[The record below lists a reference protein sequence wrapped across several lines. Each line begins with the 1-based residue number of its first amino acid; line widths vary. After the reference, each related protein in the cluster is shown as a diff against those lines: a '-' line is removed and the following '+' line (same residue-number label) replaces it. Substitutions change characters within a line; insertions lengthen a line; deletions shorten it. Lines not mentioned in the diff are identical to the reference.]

1 MKRPTTWLRGKIFA
15 ALLCLVAG
23 LLGVGVAA
31 STAYAATTNPNPINW
46 KVEKLFYDQYGHD
59 VPLRTGQE
67 DYNEPSDPPPLD
79 GFGRVHIEASDGGHG
94 AVPPATDIQDTIGSP
109 VNCMPGADARVRC
122 LNPETNLFVVYSPVL
137 DPRSGDAYAFGI
149 ITAYYTLP
157 CIAPSGDGP
166 RLKCGGTPPP
176 PAAPTT
182 LTYTGPRHGSNGSPL
197 TLSASLVDNFGVPVA
212 GKTLHFRIGSGGGAQ
227 SCDGTTGAAGTAR
240 CTIGQLHQPTGSVAV
255 AVSFAGDD
263 GFKASSASSTVVPTS
278 PTKLSYTG
286 PAHGINGSPLEL
298 SATLSDYAGSPVT
311 GRTVHFRIGSGDA
324 AQSCDGT
331 TSTTGGARCAINSLR
346 QPPTSV
352 PVAVSFAGDSG
363 YEASSAAAT
372 VAVQS
377 PTTLKYTGPARIANG
392 KDVRLSG
399 ELDDYLGA
407 PVTGRSVHFALGTG
421 ATAQSCD
428 ATTDS
433 AGAARCTISVT
444 GQPLNAAATVPLH
457 AAFAGGANYL
467 KSSADASLLL
477 QYYTGRAFGLS
488 AQLHLP
494 LLPPVDL
501 PAQPDTGQVRTAG
514 ATTATPPCTA
524 AVSAVVLDVHAL
536 CSGVTTT
543 LDPGTATATTSVESA
558 SIGLPGVP
566 VIGISGLT
574 ARATARCDGA
584 TGSATLT
591 ALTIGGATVTVPTA
605 PNSTISLPGGTRLV
619 INEQTPVAGADHGLT
634 VNAVHLVVAGGL
646 GDIVIGSST
655 SAVHNCAE

>member
-23 LLGVGVAA
+23 LLGVGMAS
-31 STAYAATTNPNPINW
+31 STAYAATSNPNPINW
-46 KVEKLFYDQYGHD
+46 TVEKLFYDQYGHD

-67 DYNEPSDPPPLD
+67 DYNDPSDPPPLD

-94 AVPPATDIQDTIGSP
+94 AVPPSTDIQDTIGNP
-109 VNCMPGADARVRC
+109 ANCVPGADARVRC

-137 DPRSGDAYAFGI
+137 DPRSDDPYAFGI

-157 CIAPSGDGP
+157 CIAPSDGP
-166 RLKCGGTPPP
+166 RLMCGGTPPV
-176 PAAPTT
+176 PAVRTA
-182 LTYTGPRHGSNGSPL
+182 LTYTGPRHGTNGGPL
-197 TLSASLVDNFGVPVA
+197 TLSAFLGDDLGIPVA
-212 GKTLHFRIGSGGGAQ
+212 GKTLHFRVGSGDGAQ
-227 SCDGTTGAAGTAR
+227 SCDGTTGSAGTAR
-240 CTIGQLHQPTGSVAV
+240 CTIGQLHQPTGSVTV

-263 GFKASSASSTVVPTS
+263 GFKASSASSTVTPTS

-286 PAHGINGSPLEL
+286 PSHGINGSPLEL
-298 SATLSDYAGSPVT
+298 SATLADYTGSPVT

-331 TSTTGGARCAINSLR
+331 TSTKGDAHCTVNSLR

-352 PVAVSFAGDSG
+352 PVAVSFAGDSA

-377 PTTLKYTGPARIANG
+377 PTTLEYTGPARIANG

-421 ATAQSCD
+421 STAQSCD

-433 AGAARCTISVT
+433 TGTARCTIGVQ
-444 GQPLNAAATVPLH
+444 GQPLDAAATVPLR
-457 AAFAGGANYL
+457 ASFAGDANYL

-488 AQLHLP
+488 AQLDLP
-494 LLPPVDL
+494 LLPPVHL
-501 PAQPDTGQVRTAG
+501 PAQPDTGQVRTAD
-514 ATTATPPCTA
+514 ATSVTPPCTA
-524 AVSAVVLDVHAL
+524 AVSAVVLDVKAL
-536 CSGVTTT
+536 CSGVRTT
-543 LDPGTATATTSVESA
+543 LDPGTATATTRVDSA

-566 VIGISGLT
+566 VIGISGLST
-574 ARATARCDGA
+574 EATARCDGA
-584 TGSATLT
+584 TGSTTLT
-591 ALTIGGATVTVPTA
+591 ALTIGGAAVTVPTA
-605 PNSTISLPGGTRLV
+605 PNSTIGLPGGNRLV
-619 INEQTPVAGADHGLT
+619 VNEQTPVAGADHGLT
-634 VNAVHLVVAGGL
+634 VDAVHLVVAGGL
-646 GDIVIGSST
+646 GDIVIGSSS